1 MIKPSQPPQGAKGKQ
16 HNRPS
21 PAGNAP
27 LLPTEPPPEGEVLVA
42 LCLELLMSPKAERR
56 VDFPLRG
63 KYREAGIGV
72 HFHQAQPGWH
82 VFPRAASAVVWFHQK
97 RFTPYLEDRP
107 PQARRALLTSENQK
121 GPSPERSCPV
131 GLRIGPKI

>member
-1 MIKPSQPPQGAKGKQ
+1 MIKPSQPPQGARGKQ
-16 HNRPS
+16 HNRALPV
-21 PAGNAP
+21 GNAP
-27 LLPTEPPPEGEVLVA
+27 LLPTAPPPEGEVLAA

-82 VFPRAASAVVWFHQK
+82 VFSSRQGRGCMVLSKEAAALFK
-97 RFTPYLEDRP
+97 RP
-107 PQARRALLTSENQK
+107 PTAGLK
-121 GPSPERSCPV
+121 GPSDV
-131 GLRIGPKI
+131 